1 MSEAVRIFQDI
12 VNERGDG
19 LRKLPFQ
26 QLKQLVEP
34 AELITVGNRKGK
46 ASIIVNQLPSGG
58 ILVVVQGFLKQ
69 RFLPMVW
76 SVALDGFYKYPDE
89 TMAPMTRED
98 MYSFD

>member
-1 MSEAVRIFQDI
+1 MSEAVRIFRNM

-19 LRKLPFQ
+19 LRELHFNV
-26 QLKQLVEP
+26 LKQLAQPTEFV
-34 AELITVGNRKGK
+34 AVGNRRGK
-46 ASIIVNQLPSGG
+46 VSIIINHLPSGG
-58 ILVVVQGFLKQ
+58 ILVVVQGFLKH

>member
-1 MSEAVRIFQDI
+1 MSEAVRMFQDI
-12 VNERGDG
+12 VNERGDS

-26 QLKQLVEP
+26 HLKQLVEP
-34 AELITVGNRKGK
+34 TKLITVGNRKGK
-46 ASIIVNQLPSGG
+46 VSIIVNELPSGG

-98 MYSFD
+98 IWAYD